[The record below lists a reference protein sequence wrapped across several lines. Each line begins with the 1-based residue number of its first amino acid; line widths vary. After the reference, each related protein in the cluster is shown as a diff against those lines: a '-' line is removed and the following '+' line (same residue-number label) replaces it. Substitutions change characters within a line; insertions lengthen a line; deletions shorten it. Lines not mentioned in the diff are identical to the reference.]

1 MSRLLIIILL
11 SLTVACGHAQNSK
24 DEPLYIEDV
33 LQYVPTATAFA
44 LRLSGVGGNATV
56 KEQLIK
62 RGIAFVAMYGSV
74 QGLKHTVHRERPD
87 HSDNESFPSGHT
99 AVAFTGADMLFTEY
113 RDVSP
118 WIGIGGYAVATTT
131 GILRMVHDRHHWTD
145 VMAGA
150 AIGIGSSRLSQWL
163 TPIIL
168 GKKKREE
175 GTSVSST
182 PFVSDEGWG
191 LAVSVNF

>member
-1 MSRLLIIILL
+1 MSRLLLIVFL
-11 SLTVACGHAQNSK
+11 SLTLNCAHAQSNKS
-24 DEPLYIEDV
+24 EVFHVESI
-33 LQYVPTATAFA
+33 LQYVPTAAAFG
-44 LRLSGVGGNATV
+44 LRVCGVGGNATI
-56 KEQLIK
+56 KEQIVK

-99 AVAFTGADMLFTEY
+99 AVAFTGADILFTEY

-131 GILRMVHDRHHWTD
+131 GILRVAHNRHHWTD

-163 TPIIL
+163 TPKIFS
-168 GKKKREE
+168 KKNKEE
-175 GTSVSST
+175 GASLSSI
-182 PFVSDEGWG
+182 PFVSDDGCG